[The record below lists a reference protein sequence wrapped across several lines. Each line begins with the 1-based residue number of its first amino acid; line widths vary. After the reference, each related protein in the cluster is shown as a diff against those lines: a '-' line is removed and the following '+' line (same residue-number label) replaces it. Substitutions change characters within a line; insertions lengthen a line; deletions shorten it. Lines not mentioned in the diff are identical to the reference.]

1 MEPRRTQAE
10 IALALQ
16 LKGMTI
22 DRAGVAKIEGGY
34 RQLSDVEVVIIA
46 DVLGVTPCQL
56 LPDSSDPA
64 IRAVFQRSSPPLL
77 RNSDPSK

>member
-1 MEPRRTQAE
+1 MDPRRTQAE

-22 DRAGVAKIEGGY
+22 DRAGIAKIEGGY
-34 RQLSDVEVVIIA
+34 RRVSDVEVVVIA
-46 DVLGVTPCQL
+46 DVLGVTPSQL

-64 IRAVFQRSSPPLL
+64 IRAVLQRSSQSPRLPE
-77 RNSDPSK
+77 PSQ